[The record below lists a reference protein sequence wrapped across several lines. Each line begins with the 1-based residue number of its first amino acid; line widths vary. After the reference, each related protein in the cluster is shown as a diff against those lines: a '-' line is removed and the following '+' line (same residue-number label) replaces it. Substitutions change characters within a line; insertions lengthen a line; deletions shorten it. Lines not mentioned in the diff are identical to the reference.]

1 MQVCVHIS
9 LSTMVSY
16 IALCFLSNLSGIPGI
31 RQQIPTPLESSAV
44 EESELREGPMLCG
57 SAVDLLP
64 CLKSVVTLGAFFVT
78 FAIPHYLKAPL
89 MKLLSS

>member
-1 MQVCVHIS
+1 
-9 LSTMVSY
+9 MV
-16 IALCFLSNLSGIPGI
+16 ALCFFSNLSGVHGI

-44 EESELREGPMLCG
+44 EESELRDEPMLPG
-57 SAVDLLP
+57 SVVDLLP

-78 FAIPHYLKAPL
+78 LAIPHCLKAPL